1 MTDAPNR
8 LMSGLDELPR
18 YESELKFFPS
28 WLEFLNRF
36 KALRALSTFGV
47 QFWFYAQLELLGQ
60 TGATQPNMST
70 MAASKRIVTQQN
82 SALAMRDLQLAVA
95 ELIDEQPLFSLNLHQ
110 RLVRPR

>member
-1 MTDAPNR
+1 MCVMTDAPNQ

-28 WLEFLNRF
+28 WLAFLNRF

-60 TGATQPNMST
+60 TGTTQPSMST
-70 MAASKRIVTQQN
+70 MTASKRIMTQQKDWL
-82 SALAMRDLQLAVA
+82 S
-95 ELIDEQPLFSLNLHQ
+95 Q
-110 RLVRPR
+110 R